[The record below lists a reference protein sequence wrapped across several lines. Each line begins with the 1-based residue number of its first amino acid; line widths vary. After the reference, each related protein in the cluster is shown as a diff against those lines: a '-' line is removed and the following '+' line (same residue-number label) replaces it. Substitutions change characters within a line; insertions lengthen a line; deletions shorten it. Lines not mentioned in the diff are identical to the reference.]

1 MTARETW
8 VYDRQQMKPVLKQ
21 FYRAPNESRSD
32 LPAPMIIS
40 DTLDYVQ
47 NPANGQ
53 TYTSKSKYY
62 KAVRDA
68 GCEILGSEKPSAS
81 PKPQLDDPVKDI
93 KQAMEQVASGNVP
106 LPSRKRRA

>member
-1 MTARETW
+1 MTRGTW
-8 VYDRQQMKPVLKQ
+8 VWDRSRHELVPKHL
-21 FYRAPNESRSD
+21 YRRPNESRSD

-47 NPANGQ
+47 NPVNGQ
-53 TYTSKSKYY
+53 TYSSKSKYY

-81 PKPQLDDPVKDI
+81 PKPQLDDPGDDI
-93 KQAMEQVASGNVP
+93 KQAIEQLEGA
-106 LPSRKRRA
+106 